1 MLETFQ
7 HTNLRF
13 LGLISIWML
22 FPFFRV
28 RFMWKPQQLW
38 GRERKK
44 KCFLPGNDTWPLYA
58 PAASFRQPANS
69 NRWTTIREFFFL
81 FFTIP
86 THLISPA
93 RLCWSALL
101 ARYQPVTLMV
111 PVQLGWTPTW
121 AATKIVSLRTVLVP
135 IISDPKSNKRYV
147 SYSWKIKKIKKKEPQ
162 CHFKSLQV

>member
-1 MLETFQ
+1 MNAFSFFSGQIYVEASTVMGAGKEKKNAFFQ
-7 HTNLRF
+7 EMTHGLSMHLPPRSVSQLTQTDGRP
-13 LGLISIWML
+13 LGS
-22 FPFFRV
+22 
-28 RFMWKPQQLW
+28 
-38 GRERKK
+38 
-44 KCFLPGNDTWPLYA
+44 
-58 PAASFRQPANS
+58 
-69 NRWTTIREFFFL
+69 FFFL

-101 ARYQPVTLMV
+101 ARYRPVTLMV

-121 AATKIVSLRTVLVP
+121 AATKIVSLRAVLVP
-135 IISDPKSNKRYV
+135 IISDPKSNKRCV